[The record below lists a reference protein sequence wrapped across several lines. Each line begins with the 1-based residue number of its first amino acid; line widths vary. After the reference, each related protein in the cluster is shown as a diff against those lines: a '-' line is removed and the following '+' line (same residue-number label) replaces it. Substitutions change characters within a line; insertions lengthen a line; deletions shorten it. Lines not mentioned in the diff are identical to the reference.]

1 MVAIGPSIASS
12 AGSSGREVAAGVDM
26 GGPRGWKIAGHL
38 NSRRPEVTIPGEGC
52 KMRPG
57 GRGGITAL
65 QQPETGA
72 RMVMMDTRV
81 DRPVSAI
88 DPFSH
93 EFLRDP
99 YPHHEALREAGPV
112 VWLEQYG
119 IWTMARHQEVRD
131 SLTDWQTFCSS
142 AGVGLSDFRKEPPWR
157 PPSII
162 LEADPAL
169 HTRTRAVLTR
179 ILSPA
184 AIRILRDMFEREAE
198 LLVARLVEQREF
210 DGVADLAEAYPLKV
224 FPDAVGLSE
233 DGRENLLPYGSMVF
247 NSFGPRND
255 LFERAMANA
264 GPVRDW
270 IMSKCSRAALAPGGL
285 GMQIFAAV
293 DSGELSEPE
302 AGMLVRSFLSAGID
316 TTVYGLGNALHCFAS
331 HPEQWSILR
340 GNPNLIRGAFEEVLR
355 FEAPVQTF
363 FRTTTKAVDVA
374 GVRLGDGEKVL
385 LFLAAAN
392 RDPRRWDRPDIFD
405 VRRRATGHMTF
416 GTGIHGCVGQAV
428 ARLESEA
435 IFGAMAK
442 RVASFELMGEPTRR
456 LNNTLRGLDTL
467 PLRIVPA

>member
-1 MVAIGPSIASS
+1 MRRTGQAAEAGTGDDMASDQATLS
-12 AGSSGREVAAGVDM
+12 
-26 GGPRGWKIAGHL
+26 
-38 NSRRPEVTIPGEGC
+38 
-52 KMRPG
+52 
-57 GRGGITAL
+57 
-65 QQPETGA
+65 
-72 RMVMMDTRV
+72 
-81 DRPVSAI
+81 RPVATV

-93 EFLRDP
+93 AFLHDP
-99 YPHHEALREAGPV
+99 YPHHESLREAGPV

-119 IWTMARHQEVRD
+119 IWAMARHEQVRD
-131 SLTDWQTFCSS
+131 TLTDWQTYCSG

-162 LEADPAL
+162 LEADPPL

-184 AIRILRDMFEREAE
+184 AINILRATFEHEAE
-198 LLVARLVEQREF
+198 LRVARLVEQREF
-210 DGVADLAEAYPLKV
+210 DGVADLAEAYSLKV
-224 FPDAVGLSE
+224 FPDAVGISE

-255 LFERAMANA
+255 LFDRAMGNA

-285 GMQIFAAV
+285 GMQIFEAV

-316 TTVYGLGNALHCFAS
+316 TTVYGLGNALYCFAS

-340 GNPNLIRGAFEEVLR
+340 ENPNLIRGAFEEVLR

-363 FRTTTKAVDVA
+363 FRTTTKTVDVV

-392 RDPRRWDRPDIFD
+392 RDPRRWDKPDVFD

-435 IFGAMAK
+435 IFGALA
-442 RVASFELMGEPTRR
+442 RCVVSFELTGEPRRR
-456 LNNTLRGLDTL
+456 LNNTLRGLDSL
-467 PLRIVPA
+467 PLRVTPA

>member
-1 MVAIGPSIASS
+1 MVG
-12 AGSSGREVAAGVDM
+12 
-26 GGPRGWKIAGHL
+26 
-38 NSRRPEVTIPGEGC
+38 
-52 KMRPG
+52 
-57 GRGGITAL
+57 
-65 QQPETGA
+65 
-72 RMVMMDTRV
+72 MDTTV

-93 EFLRDP
+93 AFLRDP
-99 YPHHEALREAGPV
+99 YPHHHSLREAGPV

-119 IWTMARHQEVRD
+119 IWAMARHQEVRD
-131 SLTDWQTFCSS
+131 GLTDWQTYCSS

-162 LEADPAL
+162 LEADPPL

-184 AIRILRDMFEREAE
+184 AINILRATFEREAE
-198 LLVARLVEQREF
+198 LLADRLVEKREF
-210 DGVADLAEAYPLKV
+210 DAIADLAEAYPLKV
-224 FPDAVGLSE
+224 FPDAVGISE
-233 DGRENLLPYGSMVF
+233 EGRENLLPYGSMVF

-255 LFERAMANA
+255 LFDRAMANA

-270 IMSKCSRAALAPGGL
+270 IMSKCSRAALASGGL

-293 DSGELSEPE
+293 DSGELTEAE

-316 TTVYGLGNALHCFAS
+316 TTVYGLGNALYCFAS
-331 HPEQWSILR
+331 HPEQWRIVR
-340 GNPNLIRGAFEEVLR
+340 ENPNLIRGAFEEVLR

-363 FRTTTKAVDVA
+363 FRTTTKEVDVA
-374 GVRLGDGEKVL
+374 GVKMGSGEKVL

-392 RDPRRWDRPDIFD
+392 RDPRRWDKPDSFD
-405 VRRRATGHMTF
+405 VKRRATGHMTF

-435 IFGAMAK
+435 IFAALAR
-442 RVASFELMGEPTRR
+442 RVASFEPTGEPQLR

-467 PLRIVPA
+467 PLRIVPV

>member
-1 MVAIGPSIASS
+1 MASDQAVLS
-12 AGSSGREVAAGVDM
+12 
-26 GGPRGWKIAGHL
+26 
-38 NSRRPEVTIPGEGC
+38 
-52 KMRPG
+52 
-57 GRGGITAL
+57 
-65 QQPETGA
+65 
-72 RMVMMDTRV
+72 
-81 DRPVSAI
+81 RPVSAI

-93 EFLRDP
+93 AFLTDP
-99 YPHHEALREAGPV
+99 YPPHEAMREAGPV
-112 VWLEQYG
+112 VWLEHYG
-119 IWTMARHQEVRD
+119 IWAMARHQEVRD
-131 SLTDWQTFCSS
+131 ALTDWETYCSG

-162 LEADPAL
+162 LEADPPL

-184 AIRILRDMFEREAE
+184 AINILRESFTREAE
-198 LLVARLVEQREF
+198 ALVDRLIERREF

-224 FPDAVGLSE
+224 FPDAVGISE
-233 DGRENLLPYGSMVF
+233 QGRENLLPYGSMVF

-255 LFERAMANA
+255 LFDKAMANA
-264 GPVRDW
+264 GPVREW

-285 GMQIFAAV
+285 GIQIFKAV
-293 DSGELSEPE
+293 DAGELSEDE
-302 AGMLVRSFLSAGID
+302 AGMLVRSFLSAGVD
-316 TTVYGLGNALHCFAS
+316 TTVYGLGNALYCFANN
-331 HPEQWSILR
+331 PEQWTVLR
-340 GNPNLIRGAFEEVLR
+340 ENPNLIRGSFEEVLR

-363 FRTTTKAVDVA
+363 FRTTTRAVDVG
-374 GVRLGDGEKVL
+374 GVHLGDGEKVL

-392 RDPRRWDRPDIFD
+392 RDPRRWEKPEMFD

-435 IFGAMAK
+435 IFGALAK
-442 RVASFELMGEPTRR
+442 RVVSFEMTGKPERR

>member
-1 MVAIGPSIASS
+1 MST
-12 AGSSGREVAAGVDM
+12 
-26 GGPRGWKIAGHL
+26 
-38 NSRRPEVTIPGEGC
+38 TI
-52 KMRPG
+52 
-57 GRGGITAL
+57 
-65 QQPETGA
+65 
-72 RMVMMDTRV
+72 

-88 DPFSH
+88 DPFSQA
-93 EFLRDP
+93 FLHDP
-99 YPHHEALREAGPV
+99 YPQHEALRKAGPV
-112 VWLEQYG
+112 VWLEPYG
-119 IWTMARHQEVRD
+119 IWAMARHREVRD
-131 SLTDWQTFCSS
+131 ALTDWQTYCSA

-162 LEADPAL
+162 LEADPPL

-184 AIRILRDMFEREAE
+184 AINILRGTFEREAE

-210 DGVADLAEAYPLKV
+210 DGIRDLAEAYPLKV
-224 FPDAVGLSE
+224 FPDAVGISE
-233 DGRENLLPYGSMVF
+233 EGRENLLPYGSMVF

-255 LFERAMANA
+255 LFNHAMANA

-285 GMQIFAAV
+285 GMQIFEAV
-293 DSGELSEPE
+293 DASELAEDE

-316 TTVYGLGNALHCFAS
+316 TTVYGLGNALHCFAGY
-331 HPEQWSILR
+331 PEQWRILR
-340 GNPNLIRGAFEEVLR
+340 ENPNLIRGAFEEVLR

-363 FRTTTKAVDVA
+363 FRTTTKDVDVG
-374 GVRLGDGEKVL
+374 GVQISNGEKVL

-392 RDPRRWDRPDIFD
+392 RDPRRWDRPDVFD

-416 GTGIHGCVGQAV
+416 GTGIHGCIGQAV

-435 IFGAMAK
+435 IIAALAK
-442 RVASFELMGEPTRR
+442 RVASFEITGEPQRR

>member
-1 MVAIGPSIASS
+1 
-12 AGSSGREVAAGVDM
+12 
-26 GGPRGWKIAGHL
+26 
-38 NSRRPEVTIPGEGC
+38 
-52 KMRPG
+52 
-57 GRGGITAL
+57 
-65 QQPETGA
+65 
-72 RMVMMDTRV
+72 
-81 DRPVSAI
+81 
-88 DPFSH
+88 
-93 EFLRDP
+93 
-99 YPHHEALREAGPV
+99 
-112 VWLEQYG
+112 
-119 IWTMARHQEVRD
+119 MARHQEVRD
-131 SLTDWQTFCSS
+131 ALTDFQTYCSS

-162 LEADPAL
+162 LEADPPL

-184 AIRILRDMFEREAE
+184 AINILRETFEREAE
-198 LLVARLVEQREF
+198 LLAARLVEQREF
-210 DGVADLAEAYPLKV
+210 DGIADLAEAYPLKV
-224 FPDAVGLSE
+224 FPDAVGISE
-233 DGRENLLPYGSMVF
+233 EGRENLLPYGSMVF

-255 LFERAMANA
+255 LFDAAMANA

-285 GMQIFAAV
+285 GMQIFNAV
-293 DSGELSEPE
+293 DTGELTEAE

-316 TTVYGLGNALHCFAS
+316 TTVYGLGNALLCLAS
-331 HPEQWSILR
+331 YPEQWTILR
-340 GNPNLIRGAFEEVLR
+340 ENPNLIRGAFEEVLR

-363 FRTTTKAVDVA
+363 FRTTTKDVDVS

-392 RDPRRWDRPDIFD
+392 RDPRRWDKPDSFD

-435 IFGAMAK
+435 IFRALAP
-442 RVASFELMGEPTRR
+442 RVASFELTGEPKPR

-467 PLRIVPA
+467 PLRIVPV